1 MENSTRVTAF
11 VLTMYADTG
20 QLTHLYF
27 FLALL
32 LYISVIVANTTL
44 IVTIYRNRNLHEPM
58 YLFLCCL
65 FINEI
70 YGSTSLMPCLMVQI
84 LSETHEISVFF
95 CFIQI
100 FNIHSYVAVEFG
112 TLTIMAYDR
121 YVCICKPL
129 HYSSIITVRKVRT
142 VIVVIWIISLLEV
155 GSLLTFTFN
164 LEFCGIFINK
174 VHCDN
179 NLVVDLSCSSDR
191 TMSYIY
197 DIVFGLTFT
206 VAAPITFITFSYV
219 QILVV
224 CVQGSPKTKM
234 KAFDTC
240 TPHFLSLMS
249 FVFACFYN
257 LISQRYDMMFVPFEL
272 RVILSMYGLIIQ
284 PLLNPVIYGLK
295 LSKIR
300 IAVKTAI
307 EIKIPNE
314 N

>member
-1 MENSTRVTAF
+1 
-11 VLTMYADTG
+11 MYADTG

-58 YLFLCCL
+58 YLFLYCL
-65 FINEI
+65 FINKI
-70 YGSTSLMPCLMVQI
+70 YGSTSLMSCLMVQI
-84 LSETHEISVFF
+84 LSKTHEISIFF
-95 CFIQI
+95 CLIQI

-112 TLTIMAYDR
+112 TLTIMTYDR

-129 HYSSIITVRKVRT
+129 HYSSIIAVRKVQT
-142 VIVVIWIISLLEV
+142 VVVIWTVWFLEV
-155 GSLLTFTFN
+155 GSLQTFTFN
-164 LEFCGIFINK
+164 LQFCGIFINK

-197 DIVFGLTFT
+197 DIVFGLTFP

-224 CVQGSPKTKM
+224 CVQGSPKTKR

-240 TPHFLSLMS
+240 TPHLLSLMS
-249 FVFACFYN
+249 FVFACF
-257 LISQRYDMMFVPFEL
+257 
-272 RVILSMYGLIIQ
+272 
-284 PLLNPVIYGLK
+284 
-295 LSKIR
+295 
-300 IAVKTAI
+300 
-307 EIKIPNE
+307 
-314 N
+314 